1 MYIFVRVQE
10 AAEGEGGEQDA
21 HEQFQRYCDSM
32 AASAVWGGQVG
43 TPHGS
48 TATLLLYG
56 YASVR
61 ACTAAWSLQHVAPGW
76 GGQHHAIPCLYLF
89 LLFPFLLIPILSFF
103 LCLPVQFSPFSFSFS
118 RQNWAR
124 WRMCCAAA
132 STSFLP
138 ACPLSPWARSMQ
150 VCVQPLEAPRKVDV
164 HASAAA
170 APVTKP
176 MQLSSGAACECISW
190 PSMPLLC
197 WHLWAPKEA
206 PIPDHLLDLQ
216 TMERRCGS
224 ATSGMRTSWESI
236 TTASS
241 QRSSCRMA
249 RGTSAATTSGDG

>member
-1 MYIFVRVQE
+1 M
-10 AAEGEGGEQDA
+10 
-21 HEQFQRYCDSM
+21 
-32 AASAVWGGQVG
+32 
-43 TPHGS
+43 
-48 TATLLLYG
+48 
-56 YASVR
+56 
-61 ACTAAWSLQHVAPGW
+61 
-76 GGQHHAIPCLYLF
+76 
-89 LLFPFLLIPILSFF
+89 
-103 LCLPVQFSPFSFSFS
+103 
-118 RQNWAR
+118 
-124 WRMCCAAA
+124 
-132 STSFLP
+132 
-138 ACPLSPWARSMQ
+138 
-150 VCVQPLEAPRKVDV
+150 CVQPLEAPRKVDV